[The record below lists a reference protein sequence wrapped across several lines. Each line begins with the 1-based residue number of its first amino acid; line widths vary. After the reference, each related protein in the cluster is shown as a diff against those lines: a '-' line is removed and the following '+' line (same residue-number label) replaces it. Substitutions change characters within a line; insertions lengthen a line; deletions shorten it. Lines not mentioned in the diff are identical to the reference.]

1 LQERHFSL
9 PAYVVRVPGFAT
21 GDNPFVLG
29 GQNFLLVNEAFTVLV
44 LVAAL
49 GCGVNAGTRYTR
61 AVKRWARKRFG
72 KQFEK

>member
-9 PAYVVRVPGFAT
+9 PAYVVRVSGFAT
-21 GDNPFVLG
+21 GYYPFVLCRE
-29 GQNFLLVNEAFTVLV
+29 NFCPVDESFTVLV

-49 GCGVNAGTRYTR
+49 GCGVNAGTWHTR
-61 AVKRWARKRFG
+61 TVKRWARKRFG